1 MMDQSPR
8 NGEPKPGREPRDT
21 SHWARYVEVLKAP
34 EGTVAPNVEGHRLV
48 GPLQGFGKMWQKTYK
63 VRLEGASA
71 KPAEVVEAWRTRF
84 PELSGFGESGF
95 RVPSGGL
102 VPGAVALLGGLS
114 GVMVLYSDEESFTYM
129 TPEGHPFSGW
139 ITFSAYEDEDA
150 ATVARAHLLIR
161 ANDPLYE
168 LMMPL
173 GLHRLEDRTWQRT
186 LKNVAAY
193 FAVANAEVETR
204 VVCVDPQRQWNRYK
218 NIRHNAMILSALHA
232 ITTPLRRIKQRNRAT
247 GYGHQEG
254 AAVGAPYTRPPEK
267 TLKPDA

>member
-1 MMDQSPR
+1 MTDQSPR
-8 NGEPKPGREPRDT
+8 NGEPQSGREPRDT

-34 EGTVAPNVEGHRLV
+34 EGAVAPNVEGHRLV

-63 VRLEGASA
+63 VVPLVGASA
-71 KPAEVVEAWRTRF
+71 TPAEVVKAWRTRF

-139 ITFSAYEDEDA
+139 ITFSAYQDEDA

-161 ANDPLYE
+161 ANDPIYE

-186 LKNVAAY
+186 LRNVAAY
-193 FAVANAEVETR
+193 FGVASAEVETR
-204 VVCVDPQRQWNRYK
+204 VVCVDPKRQWNRYK
-218 NIRHNAMILSALHA
+218 NIRHNAMILSALHV
-232 ITTPLRRIKQRNRAT
+232 ITTPLRRIRHRASGPRNQVEPARVVREPSQR
-247 GYGHQEG
+247 
-254 AAVGAPYTRPPEK
+254 PES
-267 TLKPDA
+267 

>member
-1 MMDQSPR
+1 V
-8 NGEPKPGREPRDT
+8 GRQAGRDAA
-21 SHWARYVEVLKAP
+21 HWARYVEVLKAP

-71 KPAEVVEAWRTRF
+71 TPAEVVEAWRTRF
-84 PELSGFGESGF
+84 PELCGFGESGF

-102 VPGAVALLGGLS
+102 VPGAVALLGDLS

-139 ITFSAYEDEDA
+139 ITFSAYKDEDA

-168 LMMPL
+168 LMMPI

-186 LKNVAAY
+186 LRNVAAY
-193 FAVANAEVETR
+193 FGVANAKVETR
-204 VVCVDPQRQWNRYK
+204 VVCVDPRRQWHRYK

-232 ITTPLRRIKQRNRAT
+232 ITTPLRRIWQRHRAT
-247 GYGHQEG
+247 GVRHQQ
-254 AAVGAPYTRPPEK
+254 K
-267 TLKPDA
+267 T